1 MTQAPPL
8 SNIPEYTVGEV
19 SAAVRRNLEAEFA
32 RVRVRGEISGFK
44 RAASGHLYFN
54 LKDDRAVLNAVCW
67 HYVAPRLGIGPED
80 GLEVVATGRVTAY
93 GPRSAYQLVVDALD
107 LAGEG
112 ALLKLLEERRRRL
125 AEEGL
130 FDAGRKRQLPFLPER
145 IGVVT
150 SLGGAVLHDILHRL
164 RERFPRHVLVW
175 PVPVQGD
182 GAAER
187 IVEAM
192 DGMGALPSS
201 MRPDVLIVARGGGSL
216 EDLWAFN
223 EEAVVRAAAR
233 SAIPL
238 ISAVGHE
245 TDTTLIDFAADRR
258 APTPSAAAEMAVPVR
273 AELLARTGGQGERL
287 LVAGARLVQERR
299 ERIAGLARGLPAP
312 TVLLE
317 QASQRLDDRGERM
330 EAGLRARVEQAASRA
345 AALSARF
352 GQPRVLVD
360 AQRERLAAL
369 DTAFL
374 RAGRRMVEAKADRLE
389 RLDAGRRLPAAW
401 SRLAENAAARLARGL
416 PAPTLLLEQASQR
429 LDDRGERM
437 EAGFRAR
444 VEQAASRAAA
454 LSGRFGQ
461 LRVLLDAQQERLAA
475 LRTAFLR
482 AGRRTVEAKADRLG
496 RIDAGRRLPA
506 AWSRLAENA
515 AAGLKQA
522 GALLESSSYRR
533 VLERGFA
540 LVRDEQGPIVSAAE
554 AGRRERVEI
563 VFADGEAAARI
574 VKDEAG
580 HARKP
585 DQGRLF

>member
-54 LKDDRAVLNAVCW
+54 LKDDRDVLNAVCW
-67 HYVAPRLGIGPED
+67 RNVAPRLGIGPED
-80 GLEVVATGRVTAY
+80 GMEVVATGRVTAY
-93 GPRSAYQLVVDALD
+93 GQRSTYQLVVDALD

-130 FDAGRKRQLPFLPER
+130 FDAGRKRPIPFLPER

-182 GAAER
+182 SAAAQ

-192 DGMGALPSS
+192 DGMGALPSP

-258 APTPSAAAEMAVPVR
+258 APTPTAAAVMAVPVR
-273 AELLARTGGQGERL
+273 AELLARTSGQGERL

-299 ERIAGLARGLPAP
+299 EQIAGLARGLPAP
-312 TVLLE
+312 MVLLE

-374 RAGRRMVEAKADRLE
+374 RAGRRMVEARAHLLG

-401 SRLAENAAARLARGL
+401 SRLAENAAGRLARGL

-437 EAGFRAR
+437 EAGLRAR

-475 LRTAFLR
+475 LDTAFLR

-496 RIDAGRRLPA
+496 RLDAGRRLPA

-554 AGRRERVEI
+554 ARRRERVEI

>member
-67 HYVAPRLGIGPED
+67 RHTAPRLGIGPED

-187 IVEAM
+187 IAEAM
-192 DGMGALPSS
+192 DGMGALLSS

-258 APTPSAAAEMAVPVR
+258 APTPTAAAEMAVPVR

-287 LVAGARLVQERR
+287 LVAGARLVQDRR
-299 ERIAGLARGLPAP
+299 ARITGLARGLPAP
-312 TVLLE
+312 MMLLE

-352 GQPRVLVD
+352 RQPRMLVD

-374 RAGRRMVEAKADRLE
+374 RAGRRMVEARANLLGG
-389 RLDAGRRLPAAW
+389 LDAGRRLPAAW
-401 SRLAENAAARLARGL
+401 SRLAENGAARLARGL

-437 EAGFRAR
+437 EAGLRAR
-444 VEQAASRAAA
+444 VEQAVSRAAA

-475 LRTAFLR
+475 LDTAFLR

-496 RIDAGRRLPA
+496 RLDAGRRLPA
-506 AWSRLAENA
+506 AWSRFAENA

-554 AGRRERVEI
+554 ARRRERVEI
-563 VFADGEAAARI
+563 VFADGEATARI